1 MRQFKRLVLV
11 LSCLGLIL
19 SQQALAGQQLNI
31 HDGSAITITSPQNGA
46 TVGNS
51 FDLTYSFRKGVMA
64 DHVHVFMDGTYQKGF
79 KGKFS
84 DVPSGQHTI
93 TVKVATHDHDMV
105 TVSDSITV
113 VVK

>member
-1 MRQFKRLVLV
+1 MRGFTCVFLAVICIGFGV
-11 LSCLGLIL
+11 
-19 SQQALAGQQLNI
+19 SQHVLAGEQLDV

-46 TVGNS
+46 TVES
-51 FDLTYSFRKGVMA
+51 AFDLAYSFRKGMMA
-64 DHVHVFMDGTYQKGF
+64 DHVHVFLDGEYQKGF

-84 DVPSGQHTI
+84 DVPRGPHTI

-105 TVSDSITV
+105 TVSDSINV

>member
-1 MRQFKRLVLV
+1 MRQCQRVILAVL
-11 LSCLGLIL
+11 CMGFIL
-19 SQQALAGQQLNI
+19 SQQVGAGQQLDV

-46 TVGNS
+46 TVESS
-51 FDLTYSFRKGVMA
+51 FDFVYVLRKGVMA
-64 DHVHVFMDGTYQKGF
+64 DHAHVFLDGNYQKGF

-105 TVSDSITV
+105 TVSDSINV

>member
-1 MRQFKRLVLV
+1 MRHFSYLVLAMAF
-11 LSCLGLIL
+11 LGFVTPTVW
-19 SQQALAGQQLNI
+19 AGKQLDV

-51 FDLTYSFRKGVMA
+51 FDLAYSLRKGALA
-64 DHVHVFMDGTYQKGF
+64 DHVHVFMDGKYQKGF
-79 KGKFS
+79 KGKFR
-84 DVPSGQHTI
+84 DVPSGRHTI

-105 TVSDSITV
+105 TVSDSIDV

>member
-1 MRQFKRLVLV
+1 MRQFRCLVLV
-11 LSCLGLIL
+11 VSFFGFV
-19 SQQALAGQQLNI
+19 APTVWAGKQLDV

-51 FDLTYSFRKGVMA
+51 FDLVYSLRKGAMA
-64 DHVHVFMDGTYQKGF
+64 DHVHVFMDGKYQKGF

-84 DVPSGQHTI
+84 EVPTGRHTI

-105 TVSDSITV
+105 TVSDSIDII
-113 VVK
+113 VK

>member
-1 MRQFKRLVLV
+1 MRQFKRLALILSFLGLV
-11 LSCLGLIL
+11 LS
-19 SQQALAGQQLNI
+19 QQVLAGQQLDV

-46 TVGNS
+46 TVGSS
-51 FDLTYSFRKGVMA
+51 FALTYSFRKGVMA

-84 DVPSGQHTI
+84 DVSSGKHTI
-93 TVKVATHDHDMV
+93 TVKVATHDHDTV

>member
-1 MRQFKRLVLV
+1 MRQLTRLVLI
-11 LSCLGLIL
+11 LSCLCLVL
-19 SQQALAGQQLNI
+19 SQKVLAGEQLDV

-51 FDLTYSFRKGVMA
+51 FDLTYSFRKGLMA
-64 DHVHVFMDGTYQKGF
+64 DHVHVFMDGRYQKGF
-79 KGKFS
+79 KGKFNE
-84 DVPSGQHTI
+84 VPSGKHTI

-105 TVSDSITV
+105 TVSDSISI